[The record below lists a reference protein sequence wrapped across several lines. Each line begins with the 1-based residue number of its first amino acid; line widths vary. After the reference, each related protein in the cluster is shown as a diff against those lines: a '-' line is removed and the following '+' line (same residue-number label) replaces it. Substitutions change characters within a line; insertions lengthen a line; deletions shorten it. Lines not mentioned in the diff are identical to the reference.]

1 MRKKQPFVMRTALA
15 LFMVL
20 CSVWG
25 WGQETI
31 AGWTFPNAPST
42 TVIVAECGEYQTSAN
57 IYLDGTN
64 GSSTFTGITGFA
76 GHAPAAANQVCG
88 VNSNTQALAIEGT
101 TNNNKGIVF
110 KFPTTGY
117 EDLKLSYSTR
127 GTAAGYNTHIWS
139 YSTDGSTFTTIDTK
153 TGRNS
158 TSFTTQTVDFSS
170 VSTLDNQSFVYVKV
184 IVSGA
189 TGNPGG
195 NNRFDN
201 IKFVGTALATCT
213 TPAYDFDLTTVNKTL
228 ADAPFTNMYLS
239 DNTSAEVYSSTNTAV
254 ATVDANT
261 GEVTIVGEGT
271 TTIEVT
277 QAADATYCAVNAG
290 YTLNVTCVPASY
302 DFDLM
307 VVNKDVS
314 DAPFTNMFI
323 SDNTSPTVYSSSDT
337 NVATV
342 NAATGEVTLVGTGTA
357 TITVNQVADATH
369 CAVTA
374 GYTLNV
380 TSSAPSLSVSG
391 TADNGASC
399 LNTATSVQTYT
410 ITNAGNSAAAGLTVV
425 SDNAQFVVSN
435 LSATTVAG
443 SNGTVTFDV
452 TFTPTSAG
460 IQNATITVES
470 TTSGSNTA
478 TFDVTGT
485 GTAAADP
492 VLSANA
498 ATAVTDIGATLNGDI
513 TSLGTCLT
521 NPITEKGFVYGTS
534 PDPVLNGGNF
544 IAHLDPASTGAYNV
558 AVTLS
563 PATQY
568 YYKAYVV
575 DGTGQYYFSANEE
588 TFTTTLDVPVATAA
602 TNVLHNGFTA
612 NWNAVTGADGYILEV
627 SEVTGAPMTDLI
639 ISEYVE
645 GSGSNKAIEIYNG
658 TSASVD
664 LSNYTI
670 IQFNNGAS
678 RTTGTRYA
686 LPLSGNLA
694 SGATYVIVN
703 QSALQSIK
711 DIADLVTNNS
721 VLNFNGDDALAIYN
735 SSDVTGTSISTSA
748 TEIDIFGVIGDDPGS
763 AWTGAGGYT
772 TVDKTLRRK
781 ATVSGGVTLNP
792 SGTGANAFTTLTAE
806 WDLFNIDT
814 VDDLGSHTANTVIQ
828 TLLST
833 QNVGNVLTFDITG
846 LDPNSNYTYTVKA
859 VKGTVI
865 SADSNTISVTTG
877 AAPASTT
884 YTGGSWTNGAPNSPN
899 TDAVIS
905 ENYAGAGFIAKDITV
920 NSGVSLTVM
929 ATETITANNV
939 TVEDNANLIQQ
950 DGSTLNL
957 SGTFTLNKNTTS
969 AADKYVFWSA
979 PVAGQNVYSIY
990 PAGTPQFVMTYD
1002 SNTDLY
1008 PQVPD
1013 PTTAA
1018 PGVGY
1023 SVKVPSGAT
1032 AAAFTGTPNNG
1043 IITVNVDN
1051 ISTDNVNDNTWNLI
1065 GNPYPSNLNLQSLY
1079 SAGMNGIDSS
1089 IYFWDNITA
1098 TNTTQQQAAT
1108 TWAVFNAANGTW
1120 SATGAAGLGI
1130 DGNNNLVKPGQGFIV
1145 RATAPSIT
1153 FTNAMRTAAAANFI
1167 NKGMNPGEG
1176 KFWLKLTTP
1185 EGTQFQTAITYG
1197 GGALNTLE
1205 AFDSK
1210 VMSVGAN
1217 GIYSYLGT
1225 DKLAIQGRDY
1235 FVNTDVVIIGN
1246 KHSASGQYTFS
1257 LAGKTGLFDAGQAIY
1272 LKDKQTNM
1280 YTNLQTDS
1288 YTFTADA
1295 LEQQDRFEI
1304 VYQPQAALGTSE
1316 TVKTETVVY
1325 KDGEHFTVKASE
1337 KILSIAVYD
1346 AAGRHIGTVKPNGTT
1361 AQVTVG
1367 SKGMYLLK
1375 ITTVNAET
1383 VKKVIK

>member
-25 WGQETI
+25 WGQYTVNFDG
-31 AGWTFPNAPST
+31 ADDDTST
-42 TVIVAECGEYQTSAN
+42 SSYGF
-57 IYLDGTN
+57 TN
-64 GSSTFTGITGFA
+64 HSLNGITWSG
-76 GHAPAAANQVCG
+76 ANSIIPTIPLSGDWYVG
-88 VNSNTQALAIEGT
+88 VSSLRLRGYTGTHFTMTQNKPNGIGT
-101 TNNNKGIVF
+101 VTF
-110 KFPTTGY
+110 EY
-117 EDLKLSYSTR
+117 RRY
-127 GTAAGYNTHIWS
+127 GTDTQQAYKVE
-139 YSTDGSTFTTIDTK
+139 YSTDNGNTWTQLGVDFTAPANDNVSTFSETLNMDNARIRIIGGSGSSNRRTNIDNLVITD
-153 TGRNS
+153 NMPACQ
-158 TSFTTQTVDFSS
+158 TSNLAFTNTSVSQDFSAATYTQT
-170 VSTLDNQSFVYVKV
+170 
-184 IVSGA
+184 A
-189 TGNPGG
+189 TSLN
-195 NNRFDN
+195 
-201 IKFVGTALATCT
+201 GTTAIA
-213 TPAYDFDLTTVNKTL
+213 
-228 ADAPFTNMYLS
+228 
-239 DNTSAEVYSSTNTAV
+239 YSSSDMGV

-261 GEVTIVGEGT
+261 GEVTFVTAGT
-271 TTIEVT
+271 TTITAT
-277 QAADATYCAVNAG
+277 QAEGDHNGTLYCAE
-290 YTLNVTCVPASY
+290 TVTY
-302 DFDLM
+302 DL
-307 VVNKDVS
+307 
-314 DAPFTNMFI
+314 
-323 SDNTSPTVYSSSDT
+323 
-337 NVATV
+337 
-342 NAATGEVTLVGTGTA
+342 
-357 TITVNQVADATH
+357 TI
-369 CAVTA
+369 
-374 GYTLNV
+374 

-391 TADNGASC
+391 TADNGAAC
-399 LNTATSVQTYT
+399 LNTAASVQTYT

-425 SDNAQFVVSN
+425 SDNVQFVVSN
-435 LSATTVAG
+435 ISATTVAG

-460 IQNATITVES
+460 AQNATITVES
-470 TTSGSNTA
+470 STSGSNVA
-478 TFDVTGT
+478 TIDLTGT
-485 GTAAADP
+485 GTASADP
-492 VLSANA
+492 VLSASA
-498 ATAVTDIGATLNGDI
+498 ATAITDNGATLNGEI
-513 TSLGTCLT
+513 TSLGTCLS
-521 NPITEKGFVYGTS
+521 NPLTEKGFVYGTS
-534 PDPVLNGGNF
+534 VNPEFSGGIF
-544 IAHLDPASTGAYNV
+544 IANGTPAAGVFDATV
-558 AVTLS
+558 TTLS
-563 PATQY
+563 PATTY

-575 DGTGQYYFSANEE
+575 DGSGQYYFSTNEE
-588 TFTTTLDVPVATAA
+588 TFTTTLSAPIATTA
-602 TNVLHNGFTA
+602 TNITPAGFTA

-905 ENYAGAGFIAKDITV
+905 ENYAGAGFTAKDITV
-920 NSGVSLTVM
+920 QTGAALTIPNGQ
-929 ATETITANNV
+929 AITAANMI
-939 TVEDNANLIQQ
+939 VEDDANLIQE
-950 DGSTLNL
+950 DGSTLSL
-957 SGTFTLNKNTTS
+957 SGTLTVNKNASS
-969 AADKYVFWSA
+969 AANKYVFWSS
-979 PVAGQNVYSIY
+979 PVQNQNVYDIY
-990 PAGTPQFVMTYD
+990 PAGTSQFVMTYD
-1002 SNTDLY
+1002 SDTDLY
-1008 PQVPD
+1008 PTVAD
-1013 PTTAA
+1013 PTIAA
-1018 PGVGY
+1018 QGIGY

-1032 AAAFTGTPNNG
+1032 AAQFTGTPNSG
-1043 IITVNVDN
+1043 DVTVTLDD
-1051 ISTDNVNDNTWNLI
+1051 TDNANGNTWNLI

-1079 SAGMNGIDSS
+1079 SAGTNGIDSS

-1120 SATGAAGLGI
+1120 SAIGAAGLGI

-1185 EGTQFQTAITYG
+1185 AGAQFQTAITYG
-1197 GGALNTLE
+1197 GGALNTFE

-1225 DKLAIQGRDY
+1225 EKLAIQGRDY
-1235 FVNTDVVIIGN
+1235 FVDTDVVIIGN

-1316 TVKTETVVY
+1316 MVKAELAVY
-1325 KDGEHFTVKASE
+1325 KEGDHFTVKASE
-1337 KILSIAVYD
+1337 KILSIEVYD
-1346 AAGRHIGTVKPNGTT
+1346 AAGRHIGVVKPNSTT
-1361 AQVTVG
+1361 AQVAVG

-1375 ITTVNAET
+1375 IKTVTHET